1 VISLLLARTESHDF
15 AFRSEDVETVLL
27 LPRLQR
33 QPGDIAM
40 IEGWFCLRGLSVPV
54 VSLSKVLGLGQE
66 PPQLSDHLLLTSR
79 LPRVAWRVR
88 RVSGLGEVGW
98 ESLRLLEHS
107 AEPAPCY
114 AASFQWEGQSTNLI
128 NVAGLL
134 LAEELERMQ
143 EAETRRAARLLELEN
158 ETDERSREFSVKSM
172 GEEVH
177 GEL

>member
-1 VISLLLARTESHDF
+1 MISLLLARTESHHF

-40 IEGWFCLRGLSVPV
+40 IEGWFCLRGQSVPTI
-54 VSLSKVLGLGQE
+54 SLAKVLGLGEE
-66 PPQLSDHLLLTSR
+66 PPQLSDHLILSSR
-79 LPRVAWRVR
+79 PPRVAWRVR

-114 AASFQWEGQSTNLI
+114 VASFEWEGQSTNLI

-134 LAEELERMQ
+134 LAEELERVQ
-143 EAETRRAARLLELEN
+143 QAEARKAARLLELESEN
-158 ETDERSREFSVKSM
+158 DERTWGLKTV